1 MNKKR
6 ILIKGLLRKME
17 SKDLSEKEVSL
28 IRHLKRNSH
37 TVSKDRK
44 LSKRELNR
52 AVKRNKDLILKKRND
67 STQVEKYRR
76 LNYRIVIGS
85 VAASVAIILV
95 LSLYNSF
102 LKPTDNLGY
111 EIAQNNNIDQSFTTE
126 SDLKKITLPDGSTV
140 FLNRETSISLRKGS
154 FTAYTREIWLDEG
167 EAFFNITKDLTRPF
181 IVHTNNGNSTRVL
194 GTSFNIKSY
203 SNLDNQVI
211 SVNSGRVQVIN
222 KNEEKIILDPNYKV
236 TISNSAGQ
244 FVPGTT
250 DAQAVSDWRSGKI
263 FFENAPI
270 SEVAFRIK
278 QIYNMEVVYNESSFS
293 DDYIYTFFTPESS
306 IESVLTAICKLTK
319 STYKIDGTQIFITK

>member
-1 MNKKR
+1 MNNKR
-6 ILIKGLLRKME
+6 KLIKGLLRKME
-17 SKDLSEKEVSL
+17 SNDLSEKEVSL
-28 IRHLKRNSH
+28 IRNLKRNSK
-37 TVSKDRK
+37 TSEAGK

-52 AVKRNKDLILKKRND
+52 AVKRKKELLLKKRNG

-95 LSLYNSF
+95 LSLYNNF

-140 FLNRETSISLRKGS
+140 FLNRETSISLRKES

-293 DDYIYTFFTPESS
+293 DDYIYTFFTTTSS
-306 IESVLTAICKLTK
+306 IDNVLTAICKLTK
-319 STYKIDGTQIFITK
+319 STYKIEGSQIFLTK